1 MMDNRQVFSHFT
13 FFASLALMAALMFSP
28 ATLANTSDAAIL
40 DALNRTSDPE
50 ATLKWYVSSEAD
62 LDTISD
68 PEDRAEAYHLLGR
81 AYYQVGN
88 SIQAQSMLAQA
99 IELIGDRPD
108 NAAFAA
114 SAFNDMGLVL
124 VSRANLKDALLYFE
138 SAQDRAI
145 AAGAPEAIVLSGINL
160 VRTLLANANHQ
171 KLPILLARIKTNLD
185 ESTPSL
191 SVAGHW
197 LSYGQLLRKAVLAEA
212 MPVESRLDVLQAYL
226 TAQDQAMAFNDQH
239 LVMYA
244 NGYLG
249 ELYEDEARFTDAM
262 NYTREALF
270 DAQALSDDTS
280 LYKWQWQ
287 MARLHEKQG
296 NTALS
301 VDLYR
306 QAVATLNRSRTS
318 LTLGAG
324 INFKQTVSPVFYE
337 FADLLLKQA
346 VEIADE
352 QERQKSLEE
361 VINVLEA
368 VKLAEVE
375 DYFDSECVVIP
386 DQKIKPADGMSGSA
400 VIYPVL
406 LQDRIELLVQLPSGI
421 AQFTVD
427 VSASRLR
434 DTVNE
439 YRSLIETYDRDNA
452 FMGPSRLLYSWLIEP
467 AESALADSGIH
478 TLVLVPD
485 GPLRS
490 IPISALHDGDQFLIQ
505 KYALATTPSISLTD
519 PKPFAREN
527 VRVLASGLSEAVQG
541 YSALPGVSK
550 ELDTISSVFETTI
563 YKNDDYQL
571 PTVAGELSSGDYD
584 IVHFATHAEFNS
596 DHNNSFLLTYDNR
609 LTMNQLETTIGLR
622 RFQSEPIELLVL
634 SACQTAVGDERAAL
648 GLAGVA
654 VQAGARSALAT
665 LWFINDQA
673 TSVLVA
679 DFYRQLQKEQQTKA
693 RALQT
698 AQVNMITESQFSH
711 PSFWAPFLLIGS
723 WM

>member
-1 MMDNRQVFSHFT
+1 MMDYRQVFSGFT
-13 FFASLALMAALMFSP
+13 SSALLAALLFSSATP
-28 ATLANTSDAAIL
+28 ATASEPTIL
-40 DALNRTSDPE
+40 EALNRTSDPE
-50 ATLKWYVSSEAD
+50 ATLQWYVASKAD

-68 PEDRAEAYHLLGR
+68 PQDRAEAYHRLGR

-99 IELIGDRPD
+99 LELIDDSPD
-108 NAAFAA
+108 NAAFSA
-114 SAFNDMGLVL
+114 SVHNDMGLVL
-124 VSRANLKDALLYFE
+124 VARANPDDALEYFE
-138 SAQDRAI
+138 SAQDRAL
-145 AAGAPEAIVLSGINL
+145 AAGAPEAIVLSGLNL
-160 VRTLLANANHQ
+160 VRTLLTNADHE
-171 KLPILLARIKTNLD
+171 KLPVLLARINTNLD
-185 ESTPSL
+185 QSSPSP

-212 MPVESRLDVLQAYL
+212 MPVASRLDVLQAYL
-226 TAQDQAMAFNDQH
+226 TAQDQAMAFNDQR

-244 NGYLG
+244 DGYLG

-262 NYTREALF
+262 NYTRQALF
-270 DAQALSDDTS
+270 DAQAQSDDTS

-352 QERQKSLEE
+352 QERQNSLKE
-361 VINVLEA
+361 VIDVLES

-375 DYFDSECVVIP
+375 DYFNSECVVIP
-386 DQKIKPADGMSGSA
+386 DQQITSADGMSGSA
-400 VIYPVL
+400 IIYPVL

-421 AQFTVD
+421 QQFTID

-467 AESALADSGIH
+467 AESVIEDSGIE

-490 IPISALHDGDQFLIQ
+490 IPISALHDGEQFLIQ
-505 KYALATTPSISLTD
+505 KYALATTPSIGLTD

-527 VRVLASGLSEAVQG
+527 VRVLAGGLSEAVQG
-541 YSALPGVSK
+541 YSALPGVSR
-550 ELDTISSVFETTI
+550 ELETISSVFETTI

-571 PTVAGELSSGDYD
+571 PTMAAELSSGDYD

-596 DHNNSFLLTYDNR
+596 DYDKSFLLTYGNR
-609 LTMNQLETTIGLR
+609 LTMSQLETTLGLR
-622 RFQSEPIELLVL
+622 RFQSEPVDLLVL

-648 GLAGVA
+648 GLAGIA
-654 VQAGARSALAT
+654 IQAGARSALAT
-665 LWFINDQA
+665 LWFINDRA
-673 TSVLVA
+673 TSMLVA
-679 DFYRQLQKEQQTKA
+679 DFYRQLDTDQQTKA
-693 RALQT
+693 EALQT
-698 AQVNMITESQFSH
+698 AQVNMITEGQFSH